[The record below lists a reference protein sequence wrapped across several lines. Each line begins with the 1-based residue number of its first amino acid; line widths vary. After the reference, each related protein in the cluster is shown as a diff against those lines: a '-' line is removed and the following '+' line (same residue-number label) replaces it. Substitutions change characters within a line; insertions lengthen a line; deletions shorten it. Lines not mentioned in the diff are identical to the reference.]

1 METAL
6 LLLCVVLG
14 ACIGW
19 QRVNHV
25 VRRRTGRREVAREI
39 ARIESRI
46 GRVS

>member
-6 LLLCVVLG
+6 LLACVVLG
-14 ACIGW
+14 ACIGR
-19 QRVNHV
+19 QRVNRI